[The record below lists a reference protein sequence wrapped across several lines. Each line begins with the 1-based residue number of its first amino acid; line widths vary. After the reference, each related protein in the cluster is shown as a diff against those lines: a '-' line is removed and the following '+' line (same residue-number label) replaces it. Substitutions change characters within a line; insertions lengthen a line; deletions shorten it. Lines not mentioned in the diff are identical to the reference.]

1 MKQEWIALLGQKQ
14 ALADGV
20 VDYCTQLEQA
30 MAKRDINLK
39 KVWMPWQ
46 EKGWVQSLQWLW
58 HQSQQW
64 QNQWVIVQYTAS
76 AWSERALPIPF
87 LLVLQLLK
95 QRGVRLGVMFHEV
108 QGFPGQRLNQRLRR
122 SVQLWVLRN
131 AIPLADKP
139 ILNVSLETLNW
150 LPVQDPKVTFIPVGS
165 NIPEPDLD
173 NLNPNLSQEQAK
185 TIAVFGMTSVEITSS
200 EIIDIA
206 HAVKQTAHKVPKLR
220 LVTLGRGSKE
230 AEIPLREALKGVK
243 VEIEALGLLSTE
255 EISEVLAA
263 SDVQLHVR
271 GEISTR
277 RGTVIAGM
285 GCGLPIVAYTGKET
299 GPPIP
304 EAGVLLVPEGDREAV
319 AQALTQV
326 LTDEKLHLEL
336 RKRSLEAYRQYFSW
350 DAIAQRFC
358 QELTED

>member
-1 MKQEWIALLGQKQ
+1 MKEEWIALLGQQQ

-20 VDYCTQLEQA
+20 VDYCTQLERA

-46 EKGWVQSLQWLW
+46 EKGWARSLQWLW
-58 HQSQQW
+58 QESKQW

-87 LLVLQLLK
+87 LLVLRLLK
-95 QRGVRLGVMFHEV
+95 QRRVRLAVMFHEV

-131 AIPLADKP
+131 AIPLADKS

-173 NLNPNLSQEQAK
+173 NLKPNLSQERPK
-185 TIAVFGMTSVEITSS
+185 TITVFGMTSVEITSS

-206 HAVKQTAHKVPKLR
+206 HAVKQAAQKVPKLH
-220 LVTLGRGSKE
+220 LVTVGRGSKE
-230 AEIPLREALKGVK
+230 TEIPLRQALKGVN
-243 VEIEALGLLSTE
+243 VEFEALGLLSTE
-255 EISEVLAA
+255 EISQVLAA

-271 GEISTR
+271 GDISTR
-277 RGTVIAGM
+277 RTTVIAGM
-285 GCGLPIVAYTGKET
+285 GCGLPIVAYAGRET
-299 GPPIP
+299 GHPIP
-304 EAGVLLVPEGDREAV
+304 EAGVLLVSEGDRAAV
-319 AQALTQV
+319 AEALTQV
-326 LTDEKLHLEL
+326 LTDEKLRLQL
-336 RKRSLEAYRQYFSW
+336 RQRSLNTYHQYFSW

-358 QELTED
+358 QELT